1 MRIERFGSVHHS
13 LRAMPFIVAVSVIC
27 AFASLA
33 LARPNHDSPESDSS
47 YSAPGTDSI
56 DSDAPAPESP
66 ASGTTPDVPDSGS
79 PLQGSATMDSLNAE
93 QSETPQPET
102 IDEALPAKKRQPFKL
117 HAHDNE
123 IIERPYWIPARAYAV
138 TNDTT
143 HYRWVIGF
151 AVITKRLPNHP
162 TTALLSRSTSKYWR
176 GFLPHPCYVR
186 IMPDRSVP
194 EGNFI
199 FFTPGYTNGPRGW
212 LQYAGLDK
220 KGKPHYRYWFDSN

>member
-1 MRIERFGSVHHS
+1 M
-13 LRAMPFIVAVSVIC
+13 MPVI
-27 AFASLA
+27 AAIAAIFMLASLA
-33 LARPNHDSPESDSS
+33 PARPNHDSPSPDYSNRDSN
-47 YSAPGTDSI
+47 SI
-56 DSDAPAPESP
+56 DSDSP
-66 ASGTTPDVPDSGS
+66 ATEPSNSDPNQSVTEPDSAGP
-79 PLQGSATMDSLNAE
+79 PLQGSATLDSLNAD
-93 QSETPQPET
+93 QSESGQPDSTDAAMPEN
-102 IDEALPAKKRQPFKL
+102 KRKPFKL
-117 HAHDNE
+117 HAKENE

-176 GFLPHPCYVR
+176 GFLPRPCYVR

-199 FFTPGYTNGPRGW
+199 FFTPGYKNGPRGW

-220 KGKPHYRYWFDSN
+220 KGKPHYRYWFDSI